1 MKMTSPDP
9 DEIKRVKV
17 HVGKCPGCKL
27 TVKVKPSEK
36 KCPKCKYKLNR
47 PSPEVIEKLRT
58 LYRERDHYNR
68 TLDGVLAQIERE
80 YYLPPSERAPA
91 ERERERNT
99 RSLVEVSAQ
108 INKLL
113 SKQEY
118 YKKWFD
124 GDGKVPLPDW
134 IYEVT
139 GGRPGPGQVE

>member
-1 MKMTSPDP
+1 MSNLDP

-17 HVGKCPGCKL
+17 HVVKCPKCKL

-36 KCPKCKYKLNR
+36 KCPKCKYTLNR
-47 PSPEVIEKLRT
+47 PSPEVIEKLRA
-58 LYRERDHYNR
+58 LYREREHYNR
-68 TLDGVLAQIERE
+68 ALDRVLTQIARE
-80 YYLPPSERAPA
+80 YYLPPLERMPA
-91 ERERERNT
+91 ERERERNA

-113 SKQEY
+113 TKQEY

-134 IYEVT
+134 VYEVT
-139 GGRPGPGQVE
+139 GGRPGPSQVE